1 MKLAESVAAHQS
13 SDDIFGHVK
22 ELDELRARL
31 EARRSFVLHGPAGSG
46 KTFLLQKVISPYPWV
61 LYCAD
66 TASSQAMFQQLAIEL
81 VGRKDREA
89 LARLGRDGS
98 QLRRKSAISLR
109 GIVLKALHEG
119 CYSAVLDH
127 LQCPSAALACDI
139 RDLMN
144 WGKTSVIAVARSVH
158 MEETGFIG
166 SYFALR
172 SERMELKNFDA
183 REALGFAEQ
192 LAKRVAL
199 YASNREEFLRKV
211 VGLSNGAPGAIAEM
225 IRMASLPQYRCGDHI
240 KISPLY
246 IDSRLAWH
254 AANAF

>member
-1 MKLAESVAAHQS
+1 MKPQESVAAHQS

-22 ELDELRARL
+22 KLAELRARL
-31 EARRSFVLHGPAGSG
+31 ETRRSFVLHGPAGSG

-66 TASSQAMFQQLAIEL
+66 TTSSQAMFQQLATEL

-89 LARLGRDGS
+89 LARLGRDAS
-98 QLRRKSAISLR
+98 QLRRKSAIALR
-109 GIVLKALHEG
+109 GIVMEALHEG

-144 WGKTSVIAVARSVH
+144 WGNTCVIGVARSTH
-158 MEETGFIG
+158 MEEMGFIG
-166 SYFALR
+166 SYFVLR
-172 SERMELKNFDA
+172 SERMELKNFDSK
-183 REALGFAEQ
+183 EALAFADY
-192 LAKRVAL
+192 LAGRLAL
-199 YASNREEFLRKV
+199 FASNREEFLRKV
-211 VGLSNGAPGAIAEM
+211 VEFSNGAPGAIARM
-225 IRMASLPQYRCGDHI
+225 ISMASLPQYRCGDHI
-240 KISPLY
+240 KVSPLY

-254 AANAF
+254 SANAF